1 MAAEGA
7 WFTGNQAAHP
17 GVPGRGAEVV
27 RELLW
32 APQGAA
38 GRLPDSS
45 APLWAPFFQ
54 LSWDRR
60 VRGSDFRERWTFE
73 NLIGALSDSLIFI
86 FLKRPLA
93 CDGDLRLQN
102 PLPARG
108 AESVV
113 AYLLFDDP
121 ACRLVV
127 SGCSG
132 FRPRAGLSGCR
143 DLQNLIVP

>member
-1 MAAEGA
+1 M
-7 WFTGNQAAHP
+7 
-17 GVPGRGAEVV
+17 
-27 RELLW
+27 
-32 APQGAA
+32 GAA

-60 VRGSDFRERWTFE
+60 ARGSDFRERWTFE
-73 NLIGALSDSLIFI
+73 NLIGALSDSLVFI
-86 FLKRPLA
+86 FFELPLT
-93 CDGDLRLQN
+93 CDGDLRLTD

-121 ACRLVV
+121 AGRLVL

-132 FRPRAGLSGCR
+132 LRPRAGFSGCR
-143 DLQNLIVP
+143 GFQNLIGP